1 MLEVDVSVALGAFRL
16 EAAFRSD
23 AGVTCL
29 FGRSGSGKST
39 LVNAIAGLVTPAR
52 GRLSIH
58 GEVVFDAA
66 AGIDVPVHRRRIGC
80 VFQEGRLLPHLT
92 VRQNLLYGHRLVP
105 VADRHTGP
113 DRIIDL
119 LGLGALLDRR
129 PAALSGGEKQR
140 VAIGRALLASPRL
153 LLMDEPLAALD
164 APRKEEIL
172 RYIERMHAAVN
183 VPIVYVSHAIDEVVR
198 LADRVVVL
206 AEGKVVSDGPVVA
219 VMGQPGG
226 AGGGAPFEGGA
237 VIEARVAGKDPAYD
251 MTTLAF
257 PGGELH
263 ATGIDVPVGQAVRVR
278 VRARDVAI
286 ALERPQ
292 RLSVVNIIE
301 ATVVGVAPRD
311 GAADVLLNAGG
322 TTIRARITRRSADQ
336 LGLAAGM
343 QVFALVKAIALD
355 RGSAWG

>member
-1 MLEVDVSVALGAFRL
+1 MLEVDVGVALGAFRL
-16 EAAFRSD
+16 DAAFRSD

-39 LVNAIAGLVTPAR
+39 LVNAIAGLVTPVR
-52 GRLSIH
+52 GRIAIH
-58 GEVVFDAA
+58 GAVVFDAA
-66 AGIDVPVHRRRIGC
+66 ARIDMPVHRRRVGC

-92 VRQNLLYGHRLVP
+92 VRQNLLYGYRLVAP
-105 VADRHTGP
+105 DARQVEP

-119 LGLGALLDRR
+119 LGLGPFLDRR

-172 RYIERMHAAVN
+172 RYIERMHAEVN

-206 AEGKVVSDGPVVA
+206 ADGRVASDGPVAA

-226 AGGGAPFEGGA
+226 GGAAGLFEGGA
-237 VIEARVAGKDPAYD
+237 VIEARVAAKDPAYD
-251 MTTLAF
+251 MTTLVF

-263 ATGIDVPVGQAVRVR
+263 ATRIDVPVGHAVRVR

-286 ALERPQ
+286 ALDRPA

-301 ATVVGVAPRD
+301 ANVVGVAPRG
-311 GAADVLLNAGG
+311 GAADVLLDAGG

-336 LGLAAGM
+336 LGLAPGM

-355 RGSAWG
+355 RGTARR